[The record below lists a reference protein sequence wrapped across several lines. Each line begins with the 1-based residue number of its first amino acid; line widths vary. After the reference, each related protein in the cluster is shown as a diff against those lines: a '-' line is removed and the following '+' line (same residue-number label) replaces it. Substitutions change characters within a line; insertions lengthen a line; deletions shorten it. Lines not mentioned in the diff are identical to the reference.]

1 VQVWIDIENPPQ
13 VQYLLP
19 FKAAFEKAGADVVM
33 TARDTGITLKLLRKA
48 EVDFHVV
55 GQSYGKTKWRKALG
69 LLGRVRALESFFRGR
84 ERPGALV
91 CAGRAS
97 ALVARRRGVPIFNL
111 SDYEYV
117 DLRIDRLTGSYVVF
131 PDVIER
137 AAFLGQGIRPDR
149 LMPYHGLKEDI
160 SFAAIDLRGI
170 APHRFPGLEENGPA
184 KVLFRPPAEES
195 HYYSSASG
203 RVALELLER
212 LAGDERAQVILSPRY
227 EWQADYVD
235 GFSWPNPPVVLREPV
250 PFVPLLLGVDAVIS
264 AGGTMLREAAYMGVP
279 AYSIF
284 QSRLGGVDRYLE
296 GLGRLTFIGSAADFE
311 KLRLA
316 KRDGLEPLPGNPAVL
331 DDLVQAVLARSG
343 RD

>member
-1 VQVWIDIENPPQ
+1 LRIWIDIENPPQ

-19 FKAAFEKAGADVVM
+19 FTAAFERAGADVVV
-33 TARDTGITLKLLRKA
+33 TARDTGITLDLLRTA
-48 EVDFHVV
+48 GVDFNHV

-84 ERPGALV
+84 KRPGALV

-111 SDYEYV
+111 SDYEFV
-117 DLRIDRLTGSYVVF
+117 DLRIDRLTSSYVVF

-137 AAFLGQGIRPDR
+137 AAFLEQGVRPDR
-149 LMPYHGLKEDI
+149 LIPYRGLKEDI
-160 SFAAIDLRGI
+160 SFASIDLHEV
-170 APHRFPGLEENGPA
+170 APHLFPGVEDDGPA

-203 RVALELLER
+203 RLAHELLEH
-212 LAGDERAQVILSPRY
+212 LAGEESAQVILSPRY

-235 GFSWPNPPVVLREPV
+235 GFSWSNPPVVLREPV

-264 AGGTMLREAAYMGVP
+264 AGGTMLREAAYVGVP

-284 QSRLGGVDRYLE
+284 QSRLGGVDRHLA
-296 GLGRLTFIGSAADFE
+296 GLGRLTLIGSAADFG
-311 KLRLA
+311 KLRPE
-316 KRDGLEPLPGNPAVL
+316 KRDGLEPLAGNPGVL
-331 DDLVQAVLARSG
+331 DELVQAVLARSESA
-343 RD
+343 